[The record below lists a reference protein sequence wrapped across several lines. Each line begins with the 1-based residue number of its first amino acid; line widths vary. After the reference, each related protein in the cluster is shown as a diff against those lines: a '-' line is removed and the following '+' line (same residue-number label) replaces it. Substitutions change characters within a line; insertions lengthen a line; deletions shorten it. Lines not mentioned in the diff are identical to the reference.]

1 MFNFFFPQKNKLNDT
16 KTDQIICSV
25 DFKLKNDGSITTEL
39 YWPEFKNSSAKMDL
53 ESIAVEYATLLNLI
67 GKGDFKQDIYETVL
81 KAKENNPSYED
92 QKFISLLQFN
102 MAFLDKF
109 QNTFKHDD
117 TQAIIS
123 PSSVFRKNS

>member
-1 MFNFFFPQKNKLNDT
+1 MFNFFFPSKNKSNA
-16 KTDQIICSV
+16 KKANQIICSI

-39 YWPEFKNSSAKMDL
+39 YWPEFKDSSDKMNL

-109 QNTFKHDD
+109 QNNFKHSEKDP
-117 TQAIIS
+117 IVS
-123 PSSVFRKNS
+123 PTAVFRKN

>member
-1 MFNFFFPQKNKLNDT
+1 MFNFFFQQKNKSNDT
-16 KTDQIICSV
+16 KINQIICCI

-39 YWPEFKNSSAKMDL
+39 YWPEFKNSSAKMNL

-102 MAFLDKF
+102 MAFLDRF
-109 QNTFKHDD
+109 HNTFKHDD